1 MKDGV
6 KIIGIGL
13 LSIFATAFVGL
24 IFLFNGGFPVFDP
37 GISGNNFTMMSIERT
52 STLPYPSEP
61 YANISESQINQCPI
75 LKTTYQEL
83 IDNNQ
88 DSRKIELNS
97 SEYNCISSF
106 LESLTPKPDISWVY
120 YQGFFFH
127 ITFSVG

>member
-1 MKDGV
+1 M
-6 KIIGIGL
+6 
-13 LSIFATAFVGL
+13 LSIFAITVLGL
-24 IFLFNGGFPVFDP
+24 VLFFNAGLPVFDP
-37 GISGNNFTMMSIERT
+37 GITENNFTFMSIERK

-75 LKTTYQEL
+75 LKTTCQEL